1 MYETP
6 YILSARDGDILEAV
20 YQFHYLT
27 VPQVTRLI
35 YGTKLDH
42 YTNEQLKRLTDAGY
56 LYRFPMPDSKRGNKQ
71 LIATLASK
79 GIKHLKDICKEHEV
93 YFRPGDTPPS
103 ILHLQHELALNDFL
117 IAASLLPKVE
127 PSITLA
133 KLLHGWQ
140 LRHMP
145 IKVRLNGEQVSVVGD
160 GWLDFRLQV
169 GKDKYQSAVW
179 VEIDRNSEYSKQF
192 KRKIRGLVEAVRS
205 PAYQDLFG
213 TDSVTI
219 AFATPAGET
228 RMHAM
233 KTYVMEVLTEMGRRV
248 DAALFY
254 FTYLPK
260 EIDPK
265 TLFLS
270 PVWLPL
276 LDDELVPLL
285 DLSE

>member
-1 MYETP
+1 VYETP
-6 YILSARDGDILEAV
+6 YMLSARDTDILEAV
-20 YQFHYLT
+20 YTFHYLT

-56 LYRFPMPDSKRGNKQ
+56 LFRFPLPDSKRGNKQ
-71 LIATLASK
+71 LIATLAAK
-79 GIKHLKDICKEHEV
+79 GIKHLKEIDKEYEV

-145 IKVRLNGEQVSVVGD
+145 MTVTMQSQNTRVVGD
-160 GWLDFRLQV
+160 GWLDFRLHV
-169 GKDKYQSAVW
+169 GQDIYQSAVW
-179 VEIDRNSEYSKQF
+179 VELDRGSEYAKQF

-205 PAYQDLFG
+205 TDYQDLFG

-219 AFATPAGET
+219 AFATPVGET
-228 RMHAM
+228 RINAM
-233 KTYVMEVLTEMGRRV
+233 REYVKEVLIEMGRRA
-248 DAALFY
+248 DYTLFY
-254 FTYLPK
+254 FTCLPN
-260 EIDPK
+260 ELDPK

-270 PVWLPL
+270 PVWLTIHGDRL
-276 LDDELVPLL
+276 PLL

>member
-6 YILSARDGDILEAV
+6 YMLSARDSDILEAV

-42 YTNEQLKRLTDAGY
+42 YTNEQLKRLSDAGY
-56 LYRFPMPDSKRGNKQ
+56 LYRFPLPDSKRGNKQ
-71 LIATLASK
+71 LIATLAAK
-79 GIKHLKDICKEHEV
+79 GIKHLKETGKEHGV

-103 ILHLQHELALNDFL
+103 LLHLQHELVLNDFL
-117 IAASLLPKVE
+117 IVASLLPKVE

-140 LRHMP
+140 LRHTP
-145 IKVRLNGEQVSVVGD
+145 IKVTIKGETISVVGD
-160 GWLDFRLQV
+160 GWLDFRLQI
-169 GKDKYQSAVW
+169 GKDIYQTAIW
-179 VEIDRNSEYSKQF
+179 VEIDRNSEYSRQF
-192 KRKIRGLVEAVRS
+192 KRKIRGLVEAVKS
-205 PAYQDLFG
+205 PAYQELFG

-219 AFATPAGET
+219 AFTTPVSET
-228 RMHAM
+228 RMNAM
-233 KTYVMEVLTEMGRRV
+233 REYVKEVLSEIGRRA
-248 DAALFY
+248 DYTLFY
-254 FTYLPK
+254 FTCLPK
-260 EIDPK
+260 ELDPK
-265 TLFLS
+265 TLFTA

-276 LDDELVPLL
+276 QHDELVPLL

>member
-6 YILSARDGDILEAV
+6 YMLTSRDNDILEAV
-20 YQFHYLT
+20 YKFHYLT

-56 LYRFPMPDSKRGNKQ
+56 LFRFPLPDSKRGNKQ
-71 LIATLASK
+71 LIATLATK
-79 GIKHLKDICKEHEV
+79 GIKHLKDIGKEYEV

-103 ILHLQHELALNDFL
+103 ILHLQHELVLNDFL

-127 PSITLA
+127 QSITLA

-145 IKVRLNGEQVSVVGD
+145 MTVNLNSQNTGVVGD
-160 GWLDFRLQV
+160 GWLDFRIHI
-169 GKDKYQSAVW
+169 GKDIYQSAVW
-179 VEIDRNSEYSKQF
+179 VELDRGSEYAKQF

-205 PAYQDLFG
+205 PEYQELFG

-219 AFATPAGET
+219 AFAIPAGET
-228 RMHAM
+228 RVNTMRE
-233 KTYVMEVLTEMGRRV
+233 YVKEVLSEMGRHT
-248 DAALFY
+248 DSSLFY
-254 FTYLPK
+254 FTCLPK
-260 EIDPK
+260 ELNPK
-265 TLFLS
+265 TLFTS
-270 PVWLPL
+270 PVWYSVNHDTP
-276 LDDELVPLL
+276 VPLL
-285 DLSE
+285 DLS